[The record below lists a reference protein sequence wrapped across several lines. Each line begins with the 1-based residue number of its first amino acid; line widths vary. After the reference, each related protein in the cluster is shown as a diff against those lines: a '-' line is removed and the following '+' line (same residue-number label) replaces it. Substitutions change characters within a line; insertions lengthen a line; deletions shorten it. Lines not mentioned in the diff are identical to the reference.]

1 MEFVIKSFKLVV
13 HEILAYAIL
22 NCKRKE
28 NILSAYASQKY
39 TNKRK

>member
-13 HEILAYAIL
+13 HEILGYVIL